1 MLHYIVI
8 ILFFFKIAV
17 WITLFLPLV
26 PSHYMQMSINPEP
39 LQNSLV
45 WQNMEKYKERTVVVN
60 RIVSVSAV

>member
-1 MLHYIVI
+1 
-8 ILFFFKIAV
+8 
-17 WITLFLPLV
+17 
-26 PSHYMQMSINPEP
+26 MQMSINPEP